1 MRGDY
6 GTAIIPYSNDPLW
19 VVLCDESISLRSA
32 PDTTVKVI
40 TQIPLCGEVEFVDTA
55 INGAYSK

>member
-32 PDTTVKVI
+32 PDTIVKVI

-55 INGAYSK
+55 INGIYSK